1 MHKPL
6 RWVMNLKFRRTILI
20 KQLGR
25 VPLPLRKP
33 LDSAAHLYLLRP
45 LYDPSAEPLED
56 YEFNEKRNQYD
67 ASRILTRLMSV
78 PKPKDVNYILY
89 VTGEDLYAGNL
100 NFVFGVALKSYGI
113 ALLSTYRL
121 KQGAGLKLFEERIFK
136 EAAHEI
142 GHLMGLGHCIDPSC
156 LMSFSN
162 SLLEVDQKLPMLCKE
177 CIRAAG
183 LG

>member
-1 MHKPL
+1 M
-6 RWVMNLKFRRTILI
+6 LKFRGTILI
-20 KQLGR
+20 KQLGN

-45 LYDPSAEPLED
+45 VYETTVEPLENF
-56 YEFNEKRNQYD
+56 EFNEKRKQYD

-78 PKPKDVNYILY
+78 HKPEGVDYTLY
-89 VTGEDLYAGNL
+89 VTGEDLYAEGL
-100 NFVFGVALKSYGI
+100 NFVFGVALKSYKV

-121 KQGAGLKLFEERIFK
+121 RQGAGLKLYEERVFK

-142 GHLMGLGHCIDPSC
+142 GHLMGLSHCVDPTC

-162 SLLEVDQKLPMLCKE
+162 SLLEVDQKLPILCKE
-177 CIRAAG
+177 CMRTAG
-183 LG
+183 LA